1 MKGVPDMGDS
11 KQGPKPR
18 PVAAKGRRPQ
28 FLADP
33 DSDRLLA
40 MVMALTGEL
49 AVLRER
55 LDSHEHL
62 AAAGQVATPE
72 AIEAFEPDLSLEG
85 SRDAWRTAMLERV
98 FRSIRIAQSENDRAR
113 TEEDWRALMDE
124 AASE

>member
-1 MKGVPDMGDS
+1 MGDS
-11 KQGPKPR
+11 KQQGPRPR

-28 FLADP
+28 FLDDP
-33 DSDRLLA
+33 DTDRLLA

-55 LDSHEHL
+55 LDSHERL

-72 AIEAFEPDLSLEG
+72 AIEAFEPSLPLEE
-85 SRDAWRTAMLERV
+85 SRNAWRTAMLERV
-98 FRSIRIAQSENDRAR
+98 FRSIRSAESDTEAAR
-113 TEEDWRALMDE
+113 TEEDWRSLMDE